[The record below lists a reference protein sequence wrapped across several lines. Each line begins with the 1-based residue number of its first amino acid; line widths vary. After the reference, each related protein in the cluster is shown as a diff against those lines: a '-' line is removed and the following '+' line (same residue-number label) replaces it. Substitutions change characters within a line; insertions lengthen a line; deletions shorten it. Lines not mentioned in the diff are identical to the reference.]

1 MSPVRRRSENQRSRS
16 RAPQYA
22 VTSGA
27 FGLAH
32 PVRRL
37 RPASRTGPD
46 PPSPPGGGGS
56 DLGNDAE
63 AHASRLSSCSVLSMF
78 AHSTRTWWWTAHPAA
93 H

>member
-37 RPASRTGPD
+37 RPAWRNGPD
-46 PPSPPGGGGS
+46 PPSRRGAGS

-78 AHSTRTWWWTAHPAA
+78 AHSTRTWRWTAHPAA